1 MIYKFLFILC
11 LYLSFSDLALSESI
25 GQEAPNC
32 HAINMVNQDKLNI
45 SNYQNKVVY
54 LDFWASWCPPCK
66 QSFPALNRLHN
77 ELKSKGF
84 EVIAIN
90 LDEDKE
96 EALSFLQDHPVDFSI
111 FHDAEGKCPEAYAVS
126 AMPSSYIIDKNGV
139 IQKMHL
145 GFHDDS
151 ETEIRNIVTALLNE

>member
-1 MIYKFLFILC
+1 MIYKLPLIICLC
-11 LYLSFSDLALSESI
+11 LSFSSLALAAPL

-32 HAINMVNQDKLNI
+32 HAENMVNQDKLNI

-126 AMPSSYIIDKNGV
+126 AMPSSYIIDKKGL
-139 IQKMHL
+139 IQKVHL

-151 ETEIRNIVTALLNE
+151 ENEIRTAILALLNE